1 MVIGG
6 TERQRIPRRGT
17 LQRSTTTPAITWR
30 STKTSR
36 TARREHCRTERGR
49 CGQGSGKLMM
59 ATHAQAQS
67 SQRHNIDP
75 HEASAC
81 RVFTHTSSL
90 VPQSCF
96 RPRRFCTGERKG
108 RFDFEIGR
116 RQRLVTQPRTT
127 DAQSACDQ
135 LHVDMKDAILSPER
149 DCEAGSRGV
158 SRLQVWRAGPAST
171 YRHRPQAHPIQQA
184 YLD

>member
-1 MVIGG
+1 
-6 TERQRIPRRGT
+6 
-17 LQRSTTTPAITWR
+17 
-30 STKTSR
+30 
-36 TARREHCRTERGR
+36 
-49 CGQGSGKLMM
+49 MM

-108 RFDFEIGR
+108 RCDFEIGR

-149 DCEAGSRGV
+149 DCEAGSRGSAV
-158 SRLQVWRAGPAST
+158 CRSGERDLLRLTDTDPSRTPSNTPPLTDFQRGGMQPPVEEKSSLLGAA
-171 YRHRPQAHPIQQA
+171 RPFFRTAQTNRSSLPRPPSSKTGV
-184 YLD
+184 LET